1 MTRLAMT
8 LDVDL
13 CLGCEACIVACSTE
27 NEVPVGQF
35 RIRMRTTTVGTF
47 PDLRTEFR
55 VESCFHCADAP
66 CIEVCPTGATYKT
79 ADGVVLVN
87 PAKCTG
93 CKACVV
99 ACPYGMRY
107 VHRDGWVDKCTFCDH
122 RVAAGRQPACVETCP
137 TGARVFGDLD
147 DDADP
152 INDAITKARS
162 VSVVNPDTGANPHL
176 FFLNSQFTNGPT
188 ERLETT

>member
-13 CLGCEACIVACSTE
+13 CLGCEACIVACSAE

-35 RIRMRTTTVGTF
+35 RIRMRTTTAGTF

-66 CIEVCPTGATYKT
+66 CLNVCPTGATYKT
-79 ADGVVLVN
+79 ADGIVLVD

-93 CKACVV
+93 CKACVI

-122 RVAAGRQPACVETCP
+122 RLAAGRQPACVETCP

-152 INDAITKARS
+152 INDALAGAQS